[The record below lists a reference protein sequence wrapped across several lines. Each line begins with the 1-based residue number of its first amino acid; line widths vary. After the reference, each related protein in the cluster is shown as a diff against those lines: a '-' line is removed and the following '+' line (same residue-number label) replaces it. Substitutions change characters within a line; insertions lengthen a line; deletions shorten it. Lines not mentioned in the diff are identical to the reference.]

1 MEFNSETIN
10 MTSRGKM
17 EYIKRQ
23 IEEDLIKSFNNY
35 KVVLITGARQ
45 VGKTRLIKE
54 LFSNVKYI
62 NFDNIFYENE
72 ARNDGLLFLN
82 NNGIP
87 LIIDEVQRAPEI
99 FRFIKLKC
107 DENDKYSQ
115 YILSGSQLFKLMS
128 EASDSLSGRVHIIEL
143 PTLSLRELKKEIFNK
158 HFVPNEEYF
167 ISRNKFLTDT
177 KYDLWDI
184 IQKGC
189 YPEMQNNEKL
199 FLEFYSDYVKTYIE
213 RDVRE
218 LVEVKNLSDFQN
230 FLIALAS
237 RTGEILNVSNI
248 ASEIRKDEK
257 TIRNWISILETSGII
272 YLLKPYLNNELKRIT
287 KKPKIYF
294 RDTGLASYLT
304 RWNTKET
311 LMNGAMN
318 GHMFETFVVS
328 EILKSYANE
337 GLSYS
342 NYLYYYN
349 GRDNKKGEQEE
360 IDLIIEENGMLYPI
374 EIKMTTNP
382 NSNMTN
388 AFDVL
393 KKISNKKISSGAI
406 ICNVQSLEKIRNN
419 LYAVPIDLL

>member
-1 MEFNSETIN
+1 
-10 MTSRGKM
+10 M

-23 IEEDLIKSFNNY
+23 IEEDLIKSFNHY

-406 ICNVQSLEKIRNN
+406 ICNVQSLEKIKNN
-419 LYAVPIDLL
+419 IYAVPIDLL